1 MGIIVTGA
9 AEGIRKKFFMLIIVA
24 GAAEDKVVGR
34 RSRPAPGS
42 SARCSAAAEITGA
55 G

>member
-1 MGIIVTGA
+1 MAIIVTGA

-42 SARCSAAAEITGA
+42 SAARLR
-55 G
+55 